1 MLEETYQKFKK
12 HILPIMKK
20 SQPELQEP
28 RVEHCEPQQII
39 DICSYN
45 HYPVLE
51 KSNNQINTDN
61 PDNDIYDTTEL
72 EHEFEYGIY
81 EDIVKTEEFMAELKR
96 IDEAEYEQKKIRDIE
111 FDNFPLEQFADA
123 GKVANEGDPHLK
135 AAADNELY
143 EIEQRAIQ
151 MESYELTSDK
161 LEKQYIE
168 RDKYENTPT
177 VSHVHEKDKQ
187 QKSCNDNEN
196 TMRKIV
202 YGPTYVPFKEDGQKI
217 LLPQS
222 TDMSRKDNLK
232 HLYSVHPEGTS
243 DIHSY
248 NIEQDVLD
256 TETFSYSHKPD
267 PKQVLVQGV
276 YIGSASPLIADI
288 KTEPYSV
295 ITYSEYGTLT
305 GTYDNSHEIPIYVD
319 NGTTLNIMPTH
330 FYEKAY
336 YLHHLPKEVDT
347 INTIHTGNGPIRTR
361 FWIDILLN
369 IQGCMLQFK
378 LLVCDTKAQTGI
390 LLSKM
395 ALEQLQTWQDYTT
408 NSLYIKQTAIELYAT
423 QDVELFPERKTTLQ
437 VIADRTNKLQYK
449 NTLEGLGIVWVW
461 CNDSSKPLQPI
472 VGMFHDDKTL
482 ITFENTTGQT
492 QYISKGAKVAILDMR
507 SKDGGMTNFEWDIP
521 TDDEGNLVLYAHTF
535 ASTLEPTKLAN
546 EDPLLQADTKIEV
559 AKEPKNSSS
568 ENINNNGDP
577 HPWLDK
583 EDPRRTMTDEEILRL
598 KVPLDKSVL
607 TAAEKEKLI
616 RLMLENTQ
624 AFSIRDEIGTCP
636 YFEVKLKL
644 RDDKPFF
651 VRPYNIREDQKPIIQ
666 KEMDRLEKLG
676 IIRKGLTGYSSPV
689 LLVKR
694 KQQNLYRVVTDFR
707 VLNERLV
714 RVNHAFPIVRDCL
727 EAIGASKCEV
737 MSVLDLRDAYHT
749 LPLAEESQKYCGLTP
764 YYGSPTYVY
773 LRMGMGMSC
782 SPALWQQFVHIIW
795 EQLPNKERYKI
806 IMDDILIFSTK
817 EQHWE
822 DLTNLFKV
830 LIKFGL
836 KISPHK
842 CQLFRDKLIYM
853 GLEFLIRNGTAHY
866 TAMRDKCDAIR
877 NMKAP
882 KSVKEC
888 RTFCGMVNFLSTFC
902 KNLRQLLIP
911 IYELTKKHARFA
923 WTDRHQKAFEEI
935 KSLLVKPPVLRMV
948 SGNGFFRLESDTS
961 RTAVGGTLYQW
972 QDNEWVLVGYHSKR
986 LPDAVK
992 NYGVTELELTG
1003 LLANIHGFEQKL
1015 NNNYFEAIVDHKA
1028 IDYLIK
1034 SKHEPTST
1042 RLVTLLDRLNRY
1054 TFDLK
1059 YMEGSKLKVSDALS
1073 RLYSEEKHKIS
1084 DVIPLNFL
1092 LHFTDYK
1099 IEKDCKNLAEKLY
1112 AHKRSKLPTK
1122 DRRNYDRQ
1130 AKHKPVARYQAENK
1144 TKKSKKATAVA
1155 EINNR
1160 QYVDALQQLPQAAL
1174 IGNEN
1179 PLKKLEF
1186 IDKPLT
1192 IKQDQESKQVIN
1204 TIRET
1209 PPEMYTP
1216 PHLLIAPQDKLS
1228 LFRKHI
1234 PKQQEIDALL
1244 KNLRK
1249 RVLHNLM
1256 VNLDTKD
1263 LIEHYRTSLRYRDI
1277 YNYVADGRLPGN
1289 AATQKKVA
1297 GEAAN
1302 YVIVNGLLFKI
1313 AQHKESGK
1321 WNHYL
1326 LLVIP
1331 EKFET
1336 NILNMYHNSLL
1347 AMHQGP
1353 YRTFLT
1359 MRKQFYF
1366 PNMLPK
1372 IQKYIEACTL
1382 CQRTKVKN
1390 TKQRPYYGR
1399 IPTDYVPC
1407 ENLAVDL
1414 KKMPLGIVYYQYL
1427 LIATCEK
1434 TNFVYAIPLQDRQTQ
1449 TIADALMHRV
1459 FFLTGPP
1466 TKLSIDQDS
1475 ALTSQVIK
1483 ELLISL
1489 ECTMQIISPWNHG
1502 SSKAERQI
1510 QTIGNMINK
1519 HLTAKGASWPLYA
1532 SVSAYAM
1539 NTFAST
1545 ALQGLSPF
1553 ELVFAR
1559 KPRHLTSFEI
1569 PKITSFPVEYREFFT
1584 LLLERARLYREMDLE
1599 WRTLQA
1605 LELTNKNKMLTNIE
1619 QYNPNE
1625 LVYLLAP
1632 YSSSLQ
1638 SNAQKFRQDYVGPL
1652 AIDTK
1657 LDDTHYLL
1665 KDITGRTLPG
1675 DFHINRIKRAKEIT
1689 PEGTALTYEQLRSQ
1703 IGLPVNTCAQTPTTN
1718 VAQLQIKPTIAQ

>member
-1 MLEETYQKFKK
+1 
-12 HILPIMKK
+12 
-20 SQPELQEP
+20 
-28 RVEHCEPQQII
+28 
-39 DICSYN
+39 
-45 HYPVLE
+45 
-51 KSNNQINTDN
+51 
-61 PDNDIYDTTEL
+61 
-72 EHEFEYGIY
+72 
-81 EDIVKTEEFMAELKR
+81 
-96 IDEAEYEQKKIRDIE
+96 
-111 FDNFPLEQFADA
+111 
-123 GKVANEGDPHLK
+123 
-135 AAADNELY
+135 
-143 EIEQRAIQ
+143 
-151 MESYELTSDK
+151 
-161 LEKQYIE
+161 
-168 RDKYENTPT
+168 
-177 VSHVHEKDKQ
+177 
-187 QKSCNDNEN
+187 
-196 TMRKIV
+196 
-202 YGPTYVPFKEDGQKI
+202 
-217 LLPQS
+217 
-222 TDMSRKDNLK
+222 
-232 HLYSVHPEGTS
+232 
-243 DIHSY
+243 
-248 NIEQDVLD
+248 
-256 TETFSYSHKPD
+256 
-267 PKQVLVQGV
+267 
-276 YIGSASPLIADI
+276 
-288 KTEPYSV
+288 
-295 ITYSEYGTLT
+295 
-305 GTYDNSHEIPIYVD
+305 
-319 NGTTLNIMPTH
+319 
-330 FYEKAY
+330 
-336 YLHHLPKEVDT
+336 
-347 INTIHTGNGPIRTR
+347 
-361 FWIDILLN
+361 
-369 IQGCMLQFK
+369 
-378 LLVCDTKAQTGI
+378 
-390 LLSKM
+390 
-395 ALEQLQTWQDYTT
+395 
-408 NSLYIKQTAIELYAT
+408 
-423 QDVELFPERKTTLQ
+423 
-437 VIADRTNKLQYK
+437 
-449 NTLEGLGIVWVW
+449 
-461 CNDSSKPLQPI
+461 
-472 VGMFHDDKTL
+472 MFHEDKTL

-559 AKEPKNSSS
+559 SKEPKYNTKD
-568 ENINNNGDP
+568 NKDKNGDP
-577 HPWLDK
+577 YPWLDN

-616 RLMLENTQ
+616 KLMLENTQ

-651 VRPYNIREDQKPIIQ
+651 IRPYNIREDQKPIIQ

-822 DLTNLFKV
+822 DLANLFQV
-830 LIKFGL
+830 LTKFGL

-853 GLEFLIRNGTAHY
+853 GLEFLIKNGTAHY

-888 RTFCGMVNFLSTFC
+888 HTFCGMVNFLSTFC

-948 SGNGFFRLESDTS
+948 SGNGIFRLESDTS
-961 RTAVGGTLYQW
+961 RTAAGGTLYQW

-986 LPDAVK
+986 LPDPVK

-1003 LLANIHGFEQKL
+1003 LLTNIHGFEQKL

-1042 RLVTLLDRLNRY
+1042 RLVTLLDRLNKY

-1112 AHKRSKLPTK
+1112 AHKRAKLPTK

-1130 AKHKPVARYQAENK
+1130 AKHKPVERYQAEKK
-1144 TKKSKKATAVA
+1144 TKKGKKATAVA
-1155 EINNR
+1155 EINNQ

-1204 TIRET
+1204 TIREP

-1234 PKQQEIDALL
+1234 PKQKEIDALL
-1244 KNLRK
+1244 KDLRK

-1263 LIEHYRTSLRYRDI
+1263 LIEHYSMSLRYRDI

-1289 AATQKKVA
+1289 VTTQKKVA

-1331 EKFET
+1331 EKFES

-1414 KKMPLGIVYYQYL
+1414 KKMPLGIIYYQYL

-1434 TNFVYAIPLQDRQTQ
+1434 TNFVYAIPLQDQKTQ

-1475 ALTSQVIK
+1475 VLTSQVIK
-1483 ELLISL
+1483 ELLTSL

-1532 SVSAYAM
+1532 SISAYAM

-1569 PKITSFPVEYREFFT
+1569 PKITSFPVEYREFFN
-1584 LLLERARLYREMDLE
+1584 LLIERARLYRDMDLE

-1619 QYNPNE
+1619 QYNANE

-1638 SNAQKFRQDYVGPL
+1638 SSAQKFRQDYVGPL

-1689 PEGTALTYEQLRSQ
+1689 PDGTAITYEQLRSQ
-1703 IGLPVNTCAQTPTTN
+1703 IGLPVSTCAQVPSTN
-1718 VAQLQIKPTIAQ
+1718 IAQLQIK